1 MTLVDKLYKRD
12 IEEAYQRRAADAR
25 AKLLA
30 EVCAWLRTPELA
42 TIMSRQPLT
51 VADAIEAKFGA
62 TDISRDELYEALL
75 ALAAIRFGRPVTVAD
90 AIEAKFKATEQPK
103 EKP

>member
-12 IEEAYQRRAADAR
+12 IEEAYQRGATDAR

-42 TIMSRQPLT
+42 TRVGSRRLPL
-51 VADAIEAKFGA
+51 
-62 TDISRDELYEALL
+62 
-75 ALAAIRFGRPVTVAD
+75 TVAD
-90 AIEAKFKATEQPK
+90 AIEAKFKATDQPK
-103 EKP
+103 EK